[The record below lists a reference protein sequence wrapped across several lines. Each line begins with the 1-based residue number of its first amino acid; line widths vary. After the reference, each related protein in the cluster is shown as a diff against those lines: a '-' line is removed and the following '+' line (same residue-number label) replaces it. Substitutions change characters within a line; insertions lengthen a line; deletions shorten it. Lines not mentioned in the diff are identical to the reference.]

1 MKWASD
7 TEFVACQH
15 QGKQG
20 QTTISPA
27 AKDVPKDQLEFAL
40 MRLALDSGCPI
51 LSLCRGSQMLNVL
64 RGGTLIGD
72 IEKEWPDRI
81 ST

>member
-1 MKWASD
+1 
-7 TEFVACQH
+7 
-15 QGKQG
+15 
-20 QTTISPA
+20 
-27 AKDVPKDQLEFAL
+27 

-72 IEKEWPDRI
+72 IEKEWPDR
-81 ST
+81 TCT